1 MGFFKNIG
9 NKLKRVVSIKNLV
22 RGVSGDFSGI
32 GADVKRVMSTPDPK
46 KAVNPLTD
54 EKFEVPHM
62 VTDVLKA
69 QDGKYKANVINSVT
83 DIKAVQDATDWLTK
97 AWFQAQWKKH
107 QNWIYGFIFVL
118 VSFLLL
124 RKFVFKPA
132 LRTRKRK

>member
-22 RGVSGDFSGI
+22 RGVTGDFSGV

-46 KAVNPLTD
+46 KAVNSLTD
-54 EKFEVPHM
+54 ENFQVPDM
-62 VTDVLKA
+62 VTDVLKS
-69 QDGKYKANVINSVT
+69 QDAKYQANVINSIT
-83 DIKAVQDATDWLTK
+83 DIKAVQDANVWFTK
-97 AWFQAQWKKH
+97 LWFQAQWKKH